1 MSEKEIRKKLVEAV
15 KNNPHRD
22 EIRKIS
28 LFGSYASGIPKPDS
42 DVDVLIEFEPTA
54 SIGLF
59 DFVRIQRAF
68 SEFVG
73 KKVDLLTPSALSKYF
88 RGEVLASAK
97 MIYEK

>member
-1 MSEKEIRKKLVEAV
+1 MSEKEIREKLVEAV

-28 LFGSYASGIPKPDS
+28 LFGSYASDTPRPDS

-59 DFVRIQRAF
+59 DFVRIQRSF

-73 KKVDLLTPSALSKYF
+73 KKVDLSTPSALSKYF
-88 RGEVLASAK
+88 REEVLKSAK